1 MRNAAVHHI
10 FGGVCWQVAREF
22 IGRHRSWISI
32 FMATRSRI
40 YRRVY
45 NVRRSF
51 YYIAPE
57 IFTDE
62 IVILFDVVNFA
73 LVVEARCIYK

>member
-1 MRNAAVHHI
+1 
-10 FGGVCWQVAREF
+10 
-22 IGRHRSWISI
+22 
-32 FMATRSRI
+32 MATRSRI

-73 LVVEARCIYK
+73 LVVEARCIYKYTERNTVIKIIITLEKITM